1 MKQISSKNGAVKL
14 TTSSSPE
21 LYVAL
26 VHYPVVN
33 KNGEIITSAVTNL
46 DLHDIARASKTYGI
60 RQFYVITPLKD
71 QKELT
76 QKILSH
82 WITGSGAAYN
92 HIRGDALEIVRI
104 RDTIQ
109 EVLDEIEIKSG
120 RPAKTVVTS
129 AKKNSRSIGFQT
141 LRKKMESNRPHLLL
155 FGTAWGLAAEIV
167 EKADYILEPIMADSD
182 YNHLSV
188 RSAVSITLD
197 RLFYDKPI
205 SL

>member
-1 MKQISSKNGAVKL
+1 MK
-14 TTSSSPE
+14 TSSVPE

-33 KNGEIITSAVTNL
+33 KNGETITSAVTNL

-60 RQFYVITPLKD
+60 RQFYVITPLAD

-82 WITGSGAAYN
+82 WISGSGAVYN

-104 RDTIQ
+104 RDSIQ
-109 EVLDEIEIKSG
+109 IVLEEIKEKTG
-120 RPAKTVVTS
+120 QLARTVVTS
-129 AKKNSRSIGFQT
+129 AKKNSRSIGYADLKSK
-141 LRKKMESNRPHLLL
+141 LRSDTPHVLL
-155 FGTAWGLAAEIV
+155 FGTAWGLGPEIL
-167 EKADYILEPIMADSD
+167 EMADYILEPIMADSD

-197 RLFYDKPI
+197 RLIYEQPI